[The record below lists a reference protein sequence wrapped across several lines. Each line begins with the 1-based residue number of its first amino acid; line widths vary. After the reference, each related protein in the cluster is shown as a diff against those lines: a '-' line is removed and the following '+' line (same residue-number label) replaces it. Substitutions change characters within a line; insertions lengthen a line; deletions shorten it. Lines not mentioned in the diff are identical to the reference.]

1 MPIYSASTTGATD
14 FDGLTAAT
22 GLFDA
27 AVSTGSPSI
36 QVRINSISF
45 KAGSAITDWTLALVD
60 PSDSVSTELLTDTT
74 TDLVVGGPGGFMLLP
89 TNSDGAPW
97 NVTLVTTGLDAG
109 GTLKIDYDF
118 AESEG

>member
-1 MPIYSASTTGATD
+1 MPIYSATTAGATQ

-27 AVSTGSPSI
+27 AASTGSPNI

-45 KAGSAITDWTLALVD
+45 KAGTAITDWTLALVD

-74 TDLVVGGPGGFMLLP
+74 TDLVLGGPGGFMVLP
-89 TNSDGAPW
+89 TNNNGAPW
-97 NVTLVTTGLDAG
+97 HITLVTTGLDAG
-109 GTLKIDYDF
+109 GTIKIDYDF
-118 AESEG
+118 TDTEG